1 MESNNYYFKFEEI
14 VFEKLSPLLKQK
26 GWNLKRQLKSKVRY
40 DIALFFEDELYTFIE
55 IKLCKNKHNF
65 KRVEK
70 AGIEHIRK
78 NLNSN
83 INYGILFINGQILIV
98 GKNTSERL
106 KFFPK
111 PSDYN
116 WRKVVSYNINL
127 SYDSSNYDE
136 QDVKILSALLEIEKL
151 KKEKEKLIEEKEELK
166 QENEIL
172 REKNQQLIEKLVDEI
187 AYARSSLSDEE
198 LKIKLIDDYFLNY
211 SNSIKRSK
219 KYIND
224 WCYNWNVLEPNSKLF
239 IEESE
244 NLYKAIKSDY
254 TAFIHGFAKALETE
268 ILNKIFLNFLEYFN
282 KNNVDIEYQITDKDN
297 ISTIKVFRS
306 FLKKGDLNSFLSLDK
321 MRFIISSLFSDTQ
334 DKLLLEFKKV
344 YLNYFKEMNEVFV
357 ENGSLDRL
365 KKIRNKGA
373 HIMPIEK
380 SLADEFFIIFKSTIN
395 ELLTNYKI
403 NK

>member
-1 MESNNYYFKFEEI
+1 MTSNNYHFKFEEI

-26 GWNLKRQLKSKVRY
+26 GWSLKRQLKSNVRY
-40 DIALFFEDELYTFIE
+40 DIALFYEDELYTFIE
-55 IKLCKNKHNF
+55 IRLCKNKLNF
-65 KRVEK
+65 KRAEK
-70 AGIEHIRK
+70 AGIEHIRN
-78 NLNSN
+78 NLKAN

-98 GKNTSERL
+98 SKSKSEHL

-116 WRKVVSYNINL
+116 WKKVVIYDEKL
-127 SYDSSNYDE
+127 SNDSSNYDE
-136 QDVKILSALLEIEKL
+136 QSVKILSALLEIEKL
-151 KKEKEKLIEEKEELK
+151 KKEKERLIEEKEELK

-172 REKNQQLIEKLVDEI
+172 REKNQQLIEKLVNEI
-187 AYARSSLSDEE
+187 AYARNSLSDEE

-211 SNSIKRSK
+211 STSIKKSK
-219 KYIND
+219 NYNNY
-224 WCYNWNVLEPNSKLF
+224 WCYNWSVLEPNSKLF

-282 KNNVDIEYQITDKDN
+282 ENNVDIEYQITDKNN

-321 MRFIISSLFSDTQ
+321 MRFIISSLFSDTH

-344 YLNYFKEMNEVFV
+344 YLNYFKEMNELFV
-357 ENGSLDRL
+357 ENGNLDKL